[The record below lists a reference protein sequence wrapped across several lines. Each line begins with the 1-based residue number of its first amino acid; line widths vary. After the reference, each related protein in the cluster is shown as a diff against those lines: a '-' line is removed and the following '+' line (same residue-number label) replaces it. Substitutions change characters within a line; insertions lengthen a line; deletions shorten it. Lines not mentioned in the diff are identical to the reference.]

1 MSACAKTRQAELT
14 DESEGSVGMASDRR
28 IGGPDAKNRG
38 VLLDAAEEL
47 MLEDG
52 YAAVTSRRV
61 ADRAGLKPQLVHY
74 YFRTMDEMFIEVF
87 RRRAT
92 QGLDAQ
98 ARALDSP
105 QPLWALWD
113 FGTDPAAT
121 RLTMEFMGLA
131 NHRKALRAEIALYAE
146 RFREQQV
153 EAITAA
159 LRRYGYEVSDVP
171 PVVWAVFATSVSQVL
186 VMEQALGM
194 SAGHAEM
201 LSFCEEWLRRL
212 EGERAPVA
220 TTASA

>member
-1 MSACAKTRQAELT
+1 
-14 DESEGSVGMASDRR
+14 MASDRR

-87 RRRAT
+87 RRRAM

-159 LRRYGYEVSDVP
+159 LRRYGYEMSDVP

-201 LSFCEEWLRRL
+201 LAFCEEWLRRL